1 MDACAVGNVL
11 KSLLLPPKG
20 EAGRANRGLLY
31 MRCLA
36 CGAEMR
42 LIQAAPDE
50 TTMFAGYE
58 QYTFEC
64 SGCRLQA
71 RRLVSHHEIGPFAEE
86 RMRLPPGWLR
96 TRNMGVSAPVAWAHA
111 LSNLYGWTVE
121 SFSSWRH
128 RAVSI
133 LVVGIIITAAL
144 AGSLLTWDGAKGPA
158 GDQGPAG
165 PKGPTGDPGP
175 PGQRHSAFGSYS
187 RTATRRPAR
196 RSVVR
201 TRYF

>member
-64 SGCRLQA
+64 SGCRLQV
-71 RRLVSHHEIGPFAEE
+71 RQLVSHHEIGPFAEE
-86 RMRLPPGWLR
+86 RMRLPPGWLKLGTWACRLKSPGHTLYR
-96 TRNMGVSAPVAWAHA
+96 TFTVG
-111 LSNLYGWTVE
+111 LSNPSALGVIE
-121 SFSSWRH
+121 PSRFLSS
-128 RAVSI
+128 
-133 LVVGIIITAAL
+133 G
-144 AGSLLTWDGAKGPA
+144 
-158 GDQGPAG
+158 
-165 PKGPTGDPGP
+165 
-175 PGQRHSAFGSYS
+175 
-187 RTATRRPAR
+187 
-196 RSVVR
+196 
-201 TRYF
+201 